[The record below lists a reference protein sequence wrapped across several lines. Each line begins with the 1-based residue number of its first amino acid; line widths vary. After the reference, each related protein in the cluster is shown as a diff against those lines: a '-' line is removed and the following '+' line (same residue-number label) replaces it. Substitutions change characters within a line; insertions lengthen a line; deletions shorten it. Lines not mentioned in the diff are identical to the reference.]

1 MAKVA
6 PGAMTLPAR
15 RRQNSGWREHPW
27 LLTLSALSFAVLALL
42 IGGFFYVGHLLA
54 VDAVP
59 RPADVG
65 VVLAG
70 DFARAM
76 YAADLYQQGLIPR
89 IWITRP
95 ERGYGLGQL
104 DALGVPYPRQEDVS
118 RAVLLKK
125 GVPEDRIELI
135 GEEVVSTID
144 EARLLAQTHVAR
156 PEYRS
161 ILIITSRFHVRRAA
175 AIFLHVF
182 QSSSHVTIS
191 VVGTPYDG
199 FVADRWWADRD
210 SARQVVLETAKLA
223 LFWLVTE
230 F

>member
-1 MAKVA
+1 
-6 PGAMTLPAR
+6 
-15 RRQNSGWREHPW
+15 
-27 LLTLSALSFAVLALL
+27 
-42 IGGFFYVGHLLA
+42 

-70 DFARAM
+70 DFSRAM
-76 YAADLYQQGLIPR
+76 YAADLYHQGLIPR

-95 ERGYGLGQL
+95 ERGRGLAQL

-125 GVPEDRIELI
+125 GVPEGRIELI

-144 EARLLAQTHVAR
+144 EARLLSKLHVAR

-175 AIFLHVF
+175 AIFLHEF
-182 QSSSHVTIS
+182 QPSAHAIIS

-199 FVADRWWADRD
+199 FVADRWWMDRD